1 MTSLVEI
8 PETVR
13 TATSS
18 RSLIPIGVFLVCG
31 LCSVILSGPPE
42 ATAPSASLSQ
52 FSAARAM
59 KHVTAISGNP
69 HPIGSSA
76 HEAVRD
82 YIVQTLLQVG
92 LHPQIQNA
100 TGVSEKFRSA
110 GSVQNIIA
118 QVPGSSPSKAV
129 LVVGHYDSV
138 PTSFGAS
145 DDGAAVA
152 AMLECASAL
161 TTAPRLKRDVV
172 FLFTDGE
179 ENGLLGAQAFVA
191 HNPLAKNIGFVLN
204 FDARGVAGPSIMF
217 ETSNDNAWL
226 VQIFQRG
233 CRRPV
238 ANSLTY
244 QIYKHLP
251 NDTDFSV
258 FKSAGYSGLN
268 FAFIDGLAQYHTAL
282 DNRSDLDI
290 KSLQHQ
296 GANLLEMAREFANT
310 TTEDPR
316 RADAVYFDLMGRML
330 VSYSTV
336 TAIILAV
343 ITSIL
348 FASFLIVTV
357 KQGLLDI
364 RSLFLGLTASV
375 VIVLTA
381 ALGSAIIGWLLAS
394 LGRAV
399 PEVQSGFSYHSELYV
414 AGCAA
419 IGLAC
424 ALGVLAKAFRR
435 VSTYG
440 LTAGALLF
448 WYALLLLTMLGGP
461 GASYLFLWPLLFALV
476 SWLVVLGSGSH
487 ASKDSSLLVLAGI
500 PGILLAL
507 PLAHELATAFGVGA
521 GTYVATLLALQLGL
535 IVAPMGAFSA
545 LRGRVATQVAAAAGL
560 ILLVIGLT
568 TTGYNKAHPRADSVL
583 YALDV
588 DTGRSIWLTYDQK
601 PDAWTSQFF
610 AADARRA
617 RLSNLFPGADREF
630 LEAPAPGF
638 SQPGPLLTVL
648 ENEHN
653 GGEQRFVV
661 RLQSQR
667 NAPLL
672 WISFGS
678 RVPVRDVRVNQELL
692 FTTLKSG
699 EGFIYNGLSARGVE
713 LSFRASVSDSVQLQ
727 VKDVSFELPST
738 ATGGLRPRPRNVI
751 PSPRTFNDS
760 TIVKKTFTL

>member
-1 MTSLVEI
+1 
-8 PETVR
+8 
-13 TATSS
+13 
-18 RSLIPIGVFLVCG
+18 
-31 LCSVILSGPPE
+31 
-42 ATAPSASLSQ
+42 
-52 FSAARAM
+52 M
-59 KHVTAISGNP
+59 KHVTAISKNP

-92 LHPQIQNA
+92 LHPEIQNA

-110 GSVQNIIA
+110 GSVQNIVV

-145 DDGAAVA
+145 DDGTAVA

-161 TTAPRLKRDVV
+161 KRAPRLRRDVV

-204 FDARGVAGPSIMF
+204 FDTRGVAGPSIMF

-226 VQIFQRG
+226 IQIFQRG

-258 FKSAGYSGLN
+258 FKGAGYSGLN

-296 GANLLEMAREFANT
+296 GDNLLEMAREFANT

-316 RADAVYFDLMGRML
+316 RTDAVYFDLMGRML

-336 TAIILAV
+336 TAIILTV

-348 FASFLIVTV
+348 FASVLIVTL
-357 KQGLLDI
+357 KQRFLDI
-364 RSLFLGLTASV
+364 RSLFLGLIASV
-375 VIVLTA
+375 ATIVAA
-381 ALGSAIIGWLLAS
+381 ALGAAIVGWLLAS

-399 PEVQSGFSYHSELYV
+399 PDIQSGFSYHNELYA

-424 ALGVLAKAFRR
+424 ALGVLAKAYSR
-435 VSTYG
+435 VSAYG
-440 LTAGALLF
+440 LAAGALLF
-448 WYALLLLTMLGGP
+448 WYALLLLTIVAAP
-461 GASYLFLWPLLFALV
+461 GASYLFLWPLLFTLGG
-476 SWLVVLGSGSH
+476 WLIVLGSGSRTLK
-487 ASKDSSLLVLAGI
+487 KDSSLLILAGI
-500 PGILLAL
+500 PGIVLTL
-507 PLAHELATAFGVGA
+507 PLAHELITAFGVGA
-521 GTYVATLLALQLGL
+521 GSYVATLLALQLGL
-535 IVAPMGAFSA
+535 IVAPIGVFPA
-545 LRGRVATQVAAAAGL
+545 LRGRMATQVAGAAGL
-560 ILLVIGLT
+560 VLFIIGLT
-568 TTGYNKAHPRADSVL
+568 TTGYNNAHPRRDSVL
-583 YALDV
+583 YALDA
-588 DTGRSIWLTYDQK
+588 DAGRAIWLTYDQK

-610 AADARRA
+610 ASGATRA
-617 RLSNLFPGADREF
+617 RLSNLFPGADRQF
-630 LEAPAPGF
+630 LEAPAPAF
-638 SQPGPLLTVL
+638 SQPAPLLTVL

-672 WISFGS
+672 WISFVS
-678 RVPVRDVRVNQELL
+678 RAPVRDVRVNHELL
-692 FTTLKSG
+692 FTKLKSG
-699 EGFIYNGLSARGVE
+699 EGFIYNGLPATGME

-727 VKDVSFELPST
+727 VKDVSFGLPSD
-738 ATGGLRPRPRNVI
+738 AAGGSRRRPGNVI
-751 PSPRTFNDS
+751 AAPQMFNDS